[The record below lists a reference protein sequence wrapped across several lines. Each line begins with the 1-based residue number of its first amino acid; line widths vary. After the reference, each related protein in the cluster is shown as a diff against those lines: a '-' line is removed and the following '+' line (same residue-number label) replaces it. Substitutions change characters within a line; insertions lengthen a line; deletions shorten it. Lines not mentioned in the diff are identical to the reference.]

1 MEFMMTKVRHLLS
14 WHCSSSEVAMIGYN
28 VAGMKNGTGYDPVP
42 LSILYTKASRYRMCP
57 NHLASLG

>member
-1 MEFMMTKVRHLLS
+1 
-14 WHCSSSEVAMIGYN
+14 MIGYN